1 LGLLPGALSP
11 SLAEGVVRLGA
22 WLPFARAAEFAE
34 LFTGTA
40 VSEATARRLT
50 ETAGAAYEAV
60 QTAAVAHLERDSPP
74 APPGPAVQQV
84 SVDGAMVPLRG
95 RGEWAEVKTLAIG
108 TVAPAGAGAGAAAG
122 AGAGAAAG
130 AGAGAAAGAGAGAAA
145 GAGAGAAAGAAVHAR
160 ELSYFSRLADH
171 TAFCRLATAETHRR
185 GTETAGGVCGVA
197 DGAEWC
203 QQFLDVHRPDAV
215 RILDFAHAAGYL
227 AQLADAAYGEGTP
240 EAGAWLDA
248 QRHALRHDDSPDA
261 VLAAAAVPDAL
272 RARRAP
278 PEALAS
284 AATAVA
290 YLEKRRDQLRYARFQ
305 QLGYPIGSGMV
316 ESANKLVVEARLKGA
331 GMHWARAHVNPLLAL
346 RGAACSDRWGEAWP
360 HLAHHL
366 RTRRP
371 ARAVHRQAAR
381 RPRPPRVP
389 APAPPA
395 PLPAP
400 APARPAG
407 ATHPW
412 RRLPAGVGPAT
423 RVRFYRGQ
431 NART

>member
-1 LGLLPGALSP
+1 
-11 SLAEGVVRLGA
+11 VRLGA

-40 VSEATARRLT
+40 VSAATARRLT
-50 ETAGAAYEAV
+50 EAAGAAYEAV

-95 RGEWAEVKTLAIG
+95 RGEWAEVKTLALG
-108 TVAPAGAGAGAAAG
+108 TVAPAPAGAGP
-122 AGAGAAAG
+122 AGAAE
-130 AGAGAAAGAGAGAAA
+130 
-145 GAGAGAAAGAAVHAR
+145 AR
-160 ELSYFSRLADH
+160 ATDLSYFSRLADQA
-171 TAFCRLATAETHRR
+171 AFCRLATAETHRR
-185 GTETAGGVCGVA
+185 GTETAGVVCGVA

-240 EAGAWLDA
+240 GAGAWLDA
-248 QRHALRHDDSPDA
+248 QRHALRHDDSPAA
-261 VLAAAAVPDAL
+261 VLAAAAAVRDGL
-272 RARRAP
+272 RARGAP
-278 PEALAS
+278 AEALAV

-305 QLGYPIGSGMV
+305 RLGYPLGSGIV

-360 HLAHHL
+360 QLAHHL

-371 ARAVHRQAAR
+371 ARATHRRAAG
-381 RPRPPRVP
+381 RPGPTP
-389 APAPPA
+389 APDPAPPA
-395 PLPAP
+395 PLPAA

-407 ATHPW
+407 AAHPW

-431 NART
+431 HARK

>member
-1 LGLLPGALSP
+1 V
-11 SLAEGVVRLGA
+11 EGVVRLGA

-40 VSEATARRLT
+40 VSAATARRLT

-60 QTAAVAHLERDSPP
+60 QTAAVARLERDSPP

-108 TVAPAGAGAGAAAG
+108 TVAPAAAGAAA
-122 AGAGAAAG
+122 AAE
-130 AGAGAAAGAGAGAAA
+130 
-145 GAGAGAAAGAAVHAR
+145 VHAG

-171 TAFCRLATAETHRR
+171 AAFCRLATAETHRR
-185 GTETAGGVCGVA
+185 GTETAGVVCGVA

-227 AQLADAAYGEGTP
+227 AQVAAAAYGEGTP

-248 QRHALRHDDSPDA
+248 HRHALRHDDSPDA
-261 VLAAAAVPDAL
+261 VLAAAAAVRDAL
-272 RARRAP
+272 CARPAP
-278 PEALAS
+278 AAALAA

-290 YLEKRRDQLRYARFQ
+290 YLQKRREQLRYARFQ
-305 QLGYPIGSGMV
+305 RLGYPIGSGIV

-360 HLAHHL
+360 HLARHL
-366 RTRRP
+366 RTLRP
-371 ARAVHRQAAR
+371 ARAAHRRAAR
-381 RPRPPRVP
+381 RPSPP
-389 APAPPA
+389 PAPPA
-395 PLPAP
+395 PPPAP
-400 APARPAG
+400 APARPSG
-407 ATHPW
+407 AAHPW

-431 NART
+431 YARK